1 MSHEHLGASAPLQL
15 VGHQARLVS
24 APVRRRRGLRRVV
37 EAVAVTAAIT
47 ALAALA
53 LSADAFAG
61 FQRRASDALFPS
73 AKTDRDVVVVGI
85 DNASLQEIGPL
96 PWRRSVHAEL
106 ARRFADADVQ
116 AAVWD
121 VVFGGQGVDP
131 ADNADFAAALAELPG
146 AVLAEQIST
155 RPSERDPSLLEAQAE
170 AAPLEQLVEGT
181 GATVAHAEVT
191 PDPADGVVRSLPA
204 VVDQDG
210 SLVPG
215 LAVAAL
221 RAARGESGPL
231 VVRPDGVQ
239 AGGRLVPTEGRHRL
253 RLNWSNGLDA
263 IDDPAVISAIDVLED
278 RVDPDRLRDK
288 IVLVGAVEPTLGDN
302 QLVPVDKSGGVPG
315 VVIHANALNTMLT
328 SSYLT
333 PVGDTETVV
342 WIAALTL
349 LVALAVLFLPAW
361 LSVVLTVLLAAVYFI
376 VSLVRFDS
384 GDVMNLVYPFAAM
397 VLTYFAALA
406 VKYATETRQRR
417 RVSSLFAQY
426 VPETV
431 ARELEESGHLET
443 HIDGERLDTSLF
455 FCDLRGFT
463 SLSATLEPS
472 EVRAMLNAFYE
483 MTTDAILSH
492 GGTVLKFVGDE
503 VFAVFGA
510 PLPVDDHPQV
520 ALDAAMDIQ
529 RRAPELDAEL
539 AHLGIPPMMFG
550 IGMNS
555 GFVVAAHVGG
565 GKRRQYDIVG
575 DTVNLASR
583 LCGQAGKGEIV
594 IPEAMR
600 DRLSNAPATESMG
613 AVALKGLDTPVALYK
628 VVVDPTRAEA
638 R

>member
-1 MSHEHLGASAPLQL
+1 
-15 VGHQARLVS
+15 
-24 APVRRRRGLRRVV
+24 VV

-263 IDDPAVISAIDVLED
+263 IDDPAVISAIDVLD
-278 RVDPDRLRDK
+278 GRVDPDRLRDK